1 MDLEKLSPMMKQ
13 YMKIKKQYEDTL
25 IFYRLGDF
33 YELFFDDALIA
44 SKELEITLT
53 GRDCGLDER
62 APMCGVPYH
71 SAQSYITRLVKKGY
85 KVAICEQMTDPK
97 ETKGIVERDIVR
109 IVTPGT
115 FSDTSAMDEKSNNYL
130 ASAYITKDGAGI
142 AFLDITTGDVF
153 TTQFT
158 GKDYI
163 LKLESELYKYSP
175 AEILFNSE
183 AFLQKQLLTNIKERL
198 NVHLEI
204 IDDDFFTIENTDT
217 MIGGKFEIFDANKKV
232 YMKNMF
238 SYFSLCAALYYA
250 DKTQKT
256 KLRHIT
262 AFDYYSENEY
272 LDIDDCA
279 KRNLELT
286 ETMRDKNRK
295 GSLFGAIDYTKTA
308 MGGRLLRRFI
318 ERPSTTKA
326 VIEKRLDSVSEFIKE
341 TMYSDEI
348 INALKN
354 VRDIERLLA
363 KTSLKT
369 LNGRDLIAFRN
380 SFQVLT
386 PIKNELIKFKSP
398 LIKEISDSFDDLEDI
413 YTLIDRSISEDAP
426 FTIREGKIIKKGY
439 NEELDR
445 IKAIVKNSESA
456 LLEMEA
462 SLKEE
467 TQIKTLKIK
476 YNKVFG
482 YYIEVSNSFKDKV
495 PQSFMRKQTLA
506 NCERYITAEL
516 KDMENILLNSND
528 TICKLE
534 YDLFCEI
541 RNVIFENTQ
550 RIKAAADDVAYI
562 DVLLS
567 FAVAAQKHNFCK
579 PVINQSGIIEIEE
592 GRHPVIEQVLKN
604 SIFVPNNTN
613 LTPQSDFAIITGPN
627 MAGKSTYM
635 RQVAIISVMMQMGS
649 FVPAKK
655 ANLCIV
661 DKLFTRVGAS
671 DDLAMGRST
680 FMVEMNEVS
689 SILKN
694 ATKNSLVILDEIGRG
709 TSTFDGLAIAWA
721 IVEHIKE
728 TIGCK
733 TLFATHYHEL
743 TQLERMLKGVKNY
756 SIAVKKRGDDITFL
770 RRIIEGGADESYG
783 VEVAKLAGLPNS
795 VIKKAKDIL
804 KKLETGEKS
813 FEIDKDNPFIDE
825 NENNKEV
832 ELTTFSNIL
841 SEELVSKIKAIDV
854 TTLTP
859 IEALTTLNEIVNE
872 AKKI

>member
-1 MDLEKLSPMMKQ
+1 MEKLSPMMTQ
-13 YMKIKKQYEDTL
+13 YLKIKEQYKDTL

-33 YELFFDDALIA
+33 YELFFDDALTA

-53 GRDCGLDER
+53 GRDCGLKER

-71 SAQSYITRLVKKGY
+71 SAQSYITRLIKKGY

-97 ETKGIVERDIVR
+97 ESKGIVERAVVR
-109 IVTPGT
+109 VVTPGT
-115 FSDTSAMDEKSNNYL
+115 FSDTSALDEKSNNYL
-130 ASAYITKDGAGI
+130 ASAYIVNDGAGI

-158 GKDYI
+158 EKDFI
-163 LKLESELYKYSP
+163 SKLESEIYKYAP

-183 AFLQKQLLTNIKERL
+183 AFLQKQLMRNIKERL
-198 NVHLEI
+198 NAHIEI
-204 IDDDFFTIENTDT
+204 IDDEFFTIENTDT
-217 MIGGKFEIFDANKKV
+217 VLKGKFEVFEENKKS

-238 SYFSLCAALYYA
+238 SYYSLCAALYYA

-262 AFDYYSENEY
+262 EFDYYNQNEF

-286 ETMRDKNRK
+286 ETMRDKSRK

-308 MGGRLLRRFI
+308 MGGRLLKRFI
-318 ERPSTTKA
+318 ERPSTTKSI
-326 VIEKRLDSVSEFIKE
+326 IEKRLDSVEEFISE
-341 TMYSDEI
+341 NMVSDEI
-348 INALKN
+348 ISLLKN

-369 LNGRDLIAFRN
+369 LNGRDLLSFRD
-380 SFQVLT
+380 SFKVLT
-386 PIKNELIKFKSP
+386 PIKNALKSFRTP
-398 LIKEISDSFDDLEDI
+398 LIRELSSSFDDLSDI
-413 YTLIDRSISEDAP
+413 YELIDRAIDDEAP
-426 FTIREGKIIKKGY
+426 FTIREGKIIKEGY
-439 NEELDR
+439 SEELDN
-445 IKAIVKNSESA
+445 IKHIVKNSEGT

-476 YNKVFG
+476 FNKVFG

-495 PQSFMRKQTLA
+495 PDTFMRKQTLA

-516 KDMENILLNSND
+516 KDLENILLNSND
-528 TICKLE
+528 SICKLE

-541 RNVIFENTQ
+541 REVVFENAQ
-550 RIKAAADDVAYI
+550 RIKEAADTVAYI

-567 FAVAAQKHNFCK
+567 FASAAQKHNYCK
-579 PVINQSGIIEIEE
+579 PVINTAGIIDVEE
-592 GRHPVIEQVLKN
+592 GRHPVVEQVLN
-604 SIFVPNNTN
+604 DSLFVPNNTYLSN
-613 LTPQSDFAIITGPN
+613 DSDFAIITGPN

-635 RQVAIISVMMQMGS
+635 RQVALITIMMQMGS

-655 ANLCIV
+655 ANICIS
-661 DKLFTRVGAS
+661 DKIFTRVGAS

-680 FMVEMNEVS
+680 FMVEMSEVAT
-689 SILKN
+689 ILKN

-709 TSTFDGLAIAWA
+709 TSTYDGLSIAWA

-728 TIGCK
+728 KIECK

-743 TQLERMLKGVKNY
+743 TQLEGMIKGIKNY
-756 SIAVKKRGDDITFL
+756 SVAVKKRGDDITFL

-783 VEVAKLAGLPNS
+783 VEVAKLAGVPNA
-795 VIKKAKDIL
+795 VISKAKNIL
-804 KKLETGEKS
+804 AGLESGEKS
-813 FEIDKDNPFIDE
+813 LSYDKDNPFINHEEE
-825 NENNKEV
+825 NDSEPSF
-832 ELTTFSNIL
+832 TSFL
-841 SEELVSKIKAIDV
+841 SEELVGKIKSIDV

-859 IEALTTLNEIVNE
+859 IEALNTLNDIINE

>member
-1 MDLEKLSPMMKQ
+1 MEKLSPMMEQ
-13 YMKIKKQYEDTL
+13 YMKIKEQYKDTL

-33 YELFFDDALIA
+33 YELFFDDALTA

-53 GRDCGLDER
+53 GRDCGLKER

-71 SAQSYITRLVKKGY
+71 SAQSYITRLIKKGY

-97 ETKGIVERDIVR
+97 ESKGIVERAVVR
-109 IVTPGT
+109 IITPGT
-115 FSDTSAMDEKSNNYL
+115 FSDTSAIDEKSNNYL
-130 ASAYITKDGAGI
+130 ASAYITKKGAGVS
-142 AFLDITTGDVF
+142 FLDITTGDVF

-158 GKDYI
+158 ENDFI

-183 AFLQKQLLTNIKERL
+183 AFLQKQLLSNIKERL

-204 IDDDFFTIENTDT
+204 IDDEFFTIENTNNALE
-217 MIGGKFEIFDANKKV
+217 GKFEIFDANKKI
-232 YMKNMF
+232 YQKNMF
-238 SYFSLCAALYYA
+238 SYFSLCASLYYA

-262 AFDYYSENEY
+262 AFDYYNDKDF

-286 ETMRDKNRK
+286 ETMRDKSRK
-295 GSLFGAIDYTKTA
+295 GSLFGATDYTKTA
-308 MGGRLLRRFI
+308 MGARLLRRFI
-318 ERPSTTKA
+318 ERPSTCRS
-326 VIEKRLDSVSEFIKE
+326 VIEKRLDAVSEFINE

-348 INALKN
+348 KNALKN
-354 VRDIERLLA
+354 IRDIERLLA

-369 LNGRDLIAFRN
+369 LNGRDLLSLRD
-380 SFQVLT
+380 SFKALT
-386 PIKNELIKFKSP
+386 PIKNELVNFRSP
-398 LIKEISDSFDDLEDI
+398 LIKEISDAFDDLADI
-413 YTLIDRSISEDAP
+413 YTLIENSISDDAP

-445 IKAIVKNSESA
+445 IKEIVKNSEST

-476 YNKVFG
+476 FNKVFG

-495 PQSFMRKQTLA
+495 PESFMRKQTLA

-516 KDMENILLNSND
+516 KDLENILLNSND

-541 RNVIFENTQ
+541 RNVVFENTQ
-550 RIKAAADDVAYI
+550 RIKSAADDVAYI

-567 FAVAAQKHNFCK
+567 FATVAQKYNFCK
-579 PVINQSGIIEIEE
+579 PTINTNGIIEIEE
-592 GRHPVIEQVLKN
+592 GRHPVVEQVLRD
-604 SIFVPNNTN
+604 SVFVPNNTF
-613 LTPQSDFAIITGPN
+613 LSKDSDFAIITGPN

-635 RQVAIISVMMQMGS
+635 RQVAIISIMMQMGS

-661 DKLFTRVGAS
+661 DKVFTRVGAS

-689 SILKN
+689 TILKN
-694 ATKNSLVILDEIGRG
+694 ATKDSLVILDEIGRG
-709 TSTFDGLAIAWA
+709 TSTFDGLAIAWS

-743 TQLERMLKGVKNY
+743 TQLEGMIKGIKNY

-783 VEVAKLAGLPNS
+783 VEVAKLAGLPDS
-795 VIKKAKDIL
+795 VIKKAKNIL
-804 KKLETGEKS
+804 KKLENGEKT
-813 FEIDKDNPFIDE
+813 FEIDTDNPFIDE
-825 NENNKEV
+825 KEDENEV

-841 SEELVSKIKAIDV
+841 SDELMDKIKAIDV

>member
-1 MDLEKLSPMMKQ
+1 MNIEKLSPMMKQ
-13 YMKIKKQYEDTL
+13 YMKIKEQYKDTL

-33 YELFFDDALIA
+33 YELFFNDAILA

-53 GRDCGLDER
+53 GRDCGLEER

-71 SAQSYITRLVKKGY
+71 SAQSYITRLIKKGY

-97 ETKGIVERDIVR
+97 ASKGIVERDIVR
-109 IVTPGT
+109 IITPGT
-115 FSDTSAMDEKSNNYL
+115 FSDTTAIDEKSNNFL
-130 ASAYITKDGAGI
+130 ASAYIVKGGAGVS
-142 AFLDITTGDVF
+142 FLDITTGDVF

-158 GKDYI
+158 EENFV

-183 AFLQKQLLTNIKERL
+183 AFLHRQLMRNIKERL
-198 NVHLEI
+198 NAHLEI
-204 IDDDFFTIENTDT
+204 IDDDFYTIENTDN
-217 MIGGKFEIFDANKKV
+217 ILNGKFDVFDANKKV

-238 SYFSLCAALYYA
+238 SYYSLCASLYYA

-262 AFDYYSENEY
+262 AFDYYNQNEY

-318 ERPSTTKA
+318 ERPSTSKA
-326 VIEKRLDSVSEFIKE
+326 LIEKRLDAVEEFMNKTIH
-341 TMYSDEI
+341 SDEI
-348 INALKN
+348 TEALKN

-363 KTSLKT
+363 KTSLRT
-369 LNGRDLIAFRN
+369 LNGRDLLSLRDSFRA
-380 SFQVLT
+380 LT
-386 PIKNELIKFKSP
+386 PIKNELLHFSSP
-398 LIKEISDSFDDLEDI
+398 LIKELSASFDDLSDI
-413 YTLIDRSISEDAP
+413 YELIERAISDEPP
-426 FTIREGKIIKKGY
+426 FTIREGKIIKAGY

-445 IKAIVKNSESA
+445 IKSIVENSQNT
-456 LLEMEA
+456 LKEMEA

-467 TQIKTLKIK
+467 TGIKTLKIK
-476 YNKVFG
+476 FNKVFG

-495 PQSFMRKQTLA
+495 PDTFMRKQTLA
-506 NCERYITAEL
+506 NCERYITADL
-516 KDMENILLNSND
+516 KDLENILLNSND
-528 TICKLE
+528 TICKIE

-550 RIKAAADDVAYI
+550 RIKSSADDVAYI

-567 FAVAAQKHNFCK
+567 FSLSAQKHNYCK
-579 PVINQSGIIEIEE
+579 PSVNNSGIIEIEE
-592 GRHPVIEQVLKN
+592 GRHPVVEQMLDN
-604 SIFVPNNTN
+604 SLFVPNNTT
-613 LTPQSDFAIITGPN
+613 LTKSSDFAIITGPN

-635 RQVAIISVMMQMGS
+635 RQVALISIMMQMGS

-655 ANLCIV
+655 ANLCIT
-661 DKLFTRVGAS
+661 DKIFTRVGAS

-680 FMVEMNEVS
+680 FMVEMSEVS

-728 TIGCK
+728 KIECK

-743 TQLERMLKGVKNY
+743 TQLEGMIAGIKNY

-783 VEVAKLAGLPNS
+783 VEVAKLAGIPAP
-795 VIKKAKDIL
+795 VIQKAKNIL
-804 KKLETGEKS
+804 KKLESGEKT
-813 FEIDKDNPFIDE
+813 FNIDGDNPFITKE
-825 NENNKEV
+825 EEQEV
-832 ELTTFSNIL
+832 ELTTFNSIL
-841 SEELVSKIKAIDV
+841 SEELVEKIKMIDV

-859 IEALTTLNEIVNE
+859 LEALNELNNIVNE

>member
-1 MDLEKLSPMMKQ
+1 MKKKLSPMMTQ
-13 YMKIKKQYEDTL
+13 YMEIKEQYKDTL

-33 YELFFDDALIA
+33 YELFFDDALVA

-53 GRDCGLDER
+53 GRDCGLEER

-71 SAQSYITRLVKKGY
+71 SAQSYINRLIKKGY

-97 ETKGIVERDIVR
+97 ASKGIVERAIVR
-109 IVTPGT
+109 IITPGT

-130 ASAYITKDGAGI
+130 ASAYIVKDGAGI
-142 AFLDITTGDVF
+142 SFLDITTGDAF

-158 GKDYI
+158 QEDFI
-163 LKLESELYKYSP
+163 QKLESEIYKYAP

-183 AFLQKQLLTNIKERL
+183 AFLQKQLMRNIKERL
-198 NVHLEI
+198 NAHLEI
-204 IDDDFFTIENTDT
+204 IDDDFYTIENTDNLLK
-217 MIGGKFEIFDANKKV
+217 GKFEVFEEKKKV
-232 YMKNMF
+232 YMGNIF
-238 SYFSLCAALYYA
+238 SYYSLCASLYYV

-262 AFDYYSENEY
+262 AFDYYNQKEF

-286 ETMRDKNRK
+286 ETMRDKNQK

-308 MGGRLLRRFI
+308 MGGRLLKRII
-318 ERPSTTKA
+318 ERPSTSRT
-326 VIEKRLDSVSEFIKE
+326 VIEKRLDAVEEFIDE
-341 TMYSDEI
+341 SINSDEI
-348 INALKN
+348 IKALKN
-354 VRDIERLLA
+354 VRDIERLLG
-363 KTSLKT
+363 KTSLRT
-369 LNGRDLIAFRN
+369 LNGRDLLALRD
-380 SFQVLT
+380 SFKVLT
-386 PIKNELIKFKSP
+386 PIKNELKNFSSA
-398 LIKEISDSFDDLEDI
+398 LIKELSDSFDDLSDI
-413 YTLIDRSISEDAP
+413 YELIDRAIDDEAP
-426 FTIREGKIIKKGY
+426 FTIREGKIIKEGY

-445 IKAIVKNSESA
+445 IKSIVKNSERT

-467 TQIKTLKIK
+467 TQIKTLKINF
-476 YNKVFG
+476 NKVFG

-495 PQSFMRKQTLA
+495 PVTFIRKQTLA

-528 TICKLE
+528 TICKME
-534 YDLFCEI
+534 YELFCEI
-541 RNVIFENTQ
+541 RNIIFENTP
-550 RIKAAADDVAYI
+550 RIRKSADDVAYI

-567 FAVAAQKHNFCK
+567 FAKAAQKHNYTK
-579 PVINQSGIIEIEE
+579 PSINNSGIIEIEE
-592 GRHPVIEQVLKN
+592 GRHPVVEQVLEN
-604 SIFVPNNTN
+604 SLFVPNNTN
-613 LTPQSDFAIITGPN
+613 LSPESDFAIITGPN

-635 RQVAIISVMMQMGS
+635 RQVALISIMMQMGS
-649 FVPAKK
+649 FVPAKR
-655 ANLCIV
+655 ANLAII
-661 DKLFTRVGAS
+661 DKVFTRVGAS

-680 FMVEMNEVS
+680 FMVEMSEVA

-694 ATKNSLVILDEIGRG
+694 ATEKSLVILDEIGRG

-728 TIGCK
+728 KIGCK

-743 TQLERMLKGVKNY
+743 TQLEGMIKGIKNY

-783 VEVAKLAGLPNS
+783 VEVAKLAGVPEA
-795 VIKKAKDIL
+795 VIKKAKGIL
-804 KKLETGEKS
+804 KKLENGEKT
-813 FEIDKDNPFIDE
+813 FDIDTDNPFIDKE
-825 NENNKEV
+825 SEDEV
-832 ELTTFSNIL
+832 ELTSFNSIL
-841 SEELVSKIKAIDV
+841 SEELVEKIKAIDV

-859 IEALTTLNEIVNE
+859 IEALNELNNIVNE

>member
-1 MDLEKLSPMMKQ
+1 MNIEKLSPMMKQ
-13 YMKIKKQYEDTL
+13 YMKIKEQYKDTL

-33 YELFFDDALIA
+33 YELFFNDAILA

-53 GRDCGLDER
+53 GRDCGLEER

-71 SAQSYITRLVKKGY
+71 SAQSYITRLIKKGY

-97 ETKGIVERDIVR
+97 ASKGIVERDIVR
-109 IVTPGT
+109 IITPGT
-115 FSDTSAMDEKSNNYL
+115 FSDTTAIDEKSNNFL
-130 ASAYITKDGAGI
+130 ASAYIVKDGAGVS
-142 AFLDITTGDVF
+142 FLDITTGDVF

-158 GKDYI
+158 EEDFVS
-163 LKLESELYKYSP
+163 KLESELYKYSP

-183 AFLQKQLLTNIKERL
+183 AFLHRQLMRNIKERL
-198 NVHLEI
+198 NAHLEI
-204 IDDDFFTIENTDT
+204 IDDDFYTIENTDN
-217 MIGGKFEIFDANKKV
+217 ILNGKFDVFDANKKV

-238 SYFSLCAALYYA
+238 SYYSLCASLYYA

-262 AFDYYSENEY
+262 AFDYYNQNEY

-318 ERPSTTKA
+318 ERPSTSKA
-326 VIEKRLDSVSEFIKE
+326 LIEKRLDAVEEFMNKTIN
-341 TMYSDEI
+341 SDEI
-348 INALKN
+348 TDALKN

-363 KTSLKT
+363 KTSLRT
-369 LNGRDLIAFRN
+369 LNGRDLLSLRD
-380 SFQVLT
+380 SFKVLT
-386 PIKNELIKFKSP
+386 PIKNKLLEFSSP
-398 LIKEISDSFDDLEDI
+398 LIKELSDSFDDLADI
-413 YTLIDRSISEDAP
+413 YELIERAISDEAP
-426 FTIREGKIIKKGY
+426 FTIREGKIIKSGY

-445 IKAIVKNSESA
+445 IKSIVENSQNT
-456 LLEMEA
+456 LKEMEA

-467 TQIKTLKIK
+467 TGIKTLKIK
-476 YNKVFG
+476 FNKVFG

-495 PQSFMRKQTLA
+495 PDTFMRKQTLA
-506 NCERYITAEL
+506 NCERYITADL
-516 KDMENILLNSND
+516 KDLENILLNSND
-528 TICKLE
+528 TICKME

-550 RIKAAADDVAYI
+550 RIKSSADDVAYI

-567 FAVAAQKHNFCK
+567 FSLSAQKHNYCK
-579 PVINQSGIIEIEE
+579 PSVNNLGIIEIEE
-592 GRHPVIEQVLKN
+592 GRHPVVEQMLN
-604 SIFVPNNTN
+604 TSLFVPNNTT
-613 LTPQSDFAIITGPN
+613 LTKDSDFAIITGPN

-635 RQVAIISVMMQMGS
+635 RQVALISIMMQMGS

-655 ANLCIV
+655 ANLCIT
-661 DKLFTRVGAS
+661 DKIFTRVGAS

-680 FMVEMNEVS
+680 FMVEMSEVS

-728 TIGCK
+728 KIECK

-743 TQLERMLKGVKNY
+743 TQLEGMIEGIKNY

-783 VEVAKLAGLPNS
+783 VEVAKLAGVPAP
-795 VIKKAKDIL
+795 VIQKAKNIL
-804 KKLETGEKS
+804 KKLESGEKT
-813 FEIDKDNPFIDE
+813 FNIDADNPFIIE
-825 NENNKEV
+825 EEEQEV
-832 ELTTFSNIL
+832 ELTSFNSIL
-841 SEELVSKIKAIDV
+841 SEELVEKIKMIDV

-859 IEALTTLNEIVNE
+859 IEALNELNNIVNE

>member
-1 MDLEKLSPMMKQ
+1 MNIEKLSPMMKQ
-13 YMKIKKQYEDTL
+13 YMKIKEQYKDTL

-33 YELFFDDALIA
+33 YELFFNDAILA

-53 GRDCGLDER
+53 GRDCGLEER

-71 SAQSYITRLVKKGY
+71 SAQSYITRLIKKGY

-97 ETKGIVERDIVR
+97 ASKGIVERDIVR
-109 IVTPGT
+109 IITPGT
-115 FSDTSAMDEKSNNYL
+115 FSDTTAIDEKSNNFL
-130 ASAYITKDGAGI
+130 ASAYIVKDGAGVS
-142 AFLDITTGDVF
+142 FLDITTGDVF

-158 GKDYI
+158 EEDFVS
-163 LKLESELYKYSP
+163 KLESELYKYSP

-183 AFLQKQLLTNIKERL
+183 AFLHRQLMRNIKERL
-198 NVHLEI
+198 NAHLEI
-204 IDDDFFTIENTDT
+204 IDDDFYTIENTDN
-217 MIGGKFEIFDANKKV
+217 ILNGKFDVFDANKKV

-238 SYFSLCAALYYA
+238 SYYSLCASLYYA

-262 AFDYYSENEY
+262 AFDYYNQNEY

-318 ERPSTTKA
+318 ERPSTSKA
-326 VIEKRLDSVSEFIKE
+326 LIEKRLDAVEEFMNKTIN
-341 TMYSDEI
+341 SDEI
-348 INALKN
+348 TDALKN

-363 KTSLKT
+363 KTSLRT
-369 LNGRDLIAFRN
+369 LNGRDLLSLRD
-380 SFQVLT
+380 SFKVLT
-386 PIKNELIKFKSP
+386 PIKNELLEFSSP
-398 LIKEISDSFDDLEDI
+398 LIKELSDSFDDLSDI
-413 YTLIDRSISEDAP
+413 YELIERAISDEAP
-426 FTIREGKIIKKGY
+426 FTIREGKIIKTGY
-439 NEELDR
+439 NEELDK
-445 IKAIVKNSESA
+445 IKSIVENSQNT
-456 LLEMEA
+456 LKEMEA

-467 TQIKTLKIK
+467 TGIKTLKIK
-476 YNKVFG
+476 FNKVFG

-495 PQSFMRKQTLA
+495 PDTFMRKQTLA
-506 NCERYITAEL
+506 NCERYITADL
-516 KDMENILLNSND
+516 KDLENILLNSND
-528 TICKLE
+528 TICKME

-550 RIKAAADDVAYI
+550 RIKSSADDVAYI

-567 FAVAAQKHNFCK
+567 FSLSAQKHNYCK
-579 PVINQSGIIEIEE
+579 PSVNNSGIIEIEE
-592 GRHPVIEQVLKN
+592 GRHPVVEQMLDT
-604 SIFVPNNTN
+604 SLFVPNNTS
-613 LTPQSDFAIITGPN
+613 LTRDSDFAIITGPN

-635 RQVAIISVMMQMGS
+635 RQVALISIMMQMGS

-655 ANLCIV
+655 ANICIT
-661 DKLFTRVGAS
+661 DKIFTRVGAS

-680 FMVEMNEVS
+680 FMVEMSEVS

-728 TIGCK
+728 KIECK

-743 TQLERMLKGVKNY
+743 TQLEGMIEGIKNY

-783 VEVAKLAGLPNS
+783 VEVAKLAGVPAP
-795 VIKKAKDIL
+795 VIQKAKNIL
-804 KKLETGEKS
+804 KKLESGEKT
-813 FEIDKDNPFIDE
+813 FNIDADNPFITKE
-825 NENNKEV
+825 EEQEV
-832 ELTTFSNIL
+832 ELTSFNSLL
-841 SEELVSKIKAIDV
+841 SEELVEKIKMIDV

-859 IEALTTLNEIVNE
+859 IEALNELNNIVNE

>member
-1 MDLEKLSPMMKQ
+1 MNIEKLSPMMKQ
-13 YMKIKKQYEDTL
+13 YMKIKEQYKDTL

-33 YELFFDDALIA
+33 YELFFNDAILA

-53 GRDCGLDER
+53 GRDCGLEER

-71 SAQSYITRLVKKGY
+71 SAQSYITRLIKKGY

-97 ETKGIVERDIVR
+97 ASKGIVERDIVR
-109 IVTPGT
+109 IITPGT
-115 FSDTSAMDEKSNNYL
+115 FSDTTAIDEKSNNFL
-130 ASAYITKDGAGI
+130 ASAYIVKDGAGVS
-142 AFLDITTGDVF
+142 FLDITTGDVF

-158 GKDYI
+158 EEDFVS
-163 LKLESELYKYSP
+163 KLESELYKYSP

-183 AFLQKQLLTNIKERL
+183 AFLHRQLMRNIKERL
-198 NVHLEI
+198 NAHLEI
-204 IDDDFFTIENTDT
+204 IDDDFYTIENTDN
-217 MIGGKFEIFDANKKV
+217 ILNGKFDVFDANKKV

-238 SYFSLCAALYYA
+238 SYYSLCASLYYA

-262 AFDYYSENEY
+262 AFDYYNQNEY

-318 ERPSTTKA
+318 ERPSTSKA
-326 VIEKRLDSVSEFIKE
+326 LIEKRLDAVEEFMNKTIN
-341 TMYSDEI
+341 SDEI
-348 INALKN
+348 TDALKN

-363 KTSLKT
+363 KTSLRT
-369 LNGRDLIAFRN
+369 LNGRDLLSLRD
-380 SFQVLT
+380 SFKVLT
-386 PIKNELIKFKSP
+386 PIKNKLLEFSSP
-398 LIKEISDSFDDLEDI
+398 LIKELSDSFDDLADI
-413 YTLIDRSISEDAP
+413 YELIERAISDEAP
-426 FTIREGKIIKKGY
+426 FTIREGKIIKAGY
-439 NEELDR
+439 NEELDK
-445 IKAIVKNSESA
+445 IKNIVENSQNT
-456 LLEMEA
+456 LKEMEA

-467 TQIKTLKIK
+467 TGIKTLKIK
-476 YNKVFG
+476 FNKVFG

-495 PQSFMRKQTLA
+495 PDTFMRKQTLA
-506 NCERYITAEL
+506 NCERYITADL
-516 KDMENILLNSND
+516 KDLENILLNSND
-528 TICKLE
+528 TICKME

-550 RIKAAADDVAYI
+550 RIKSSADDVAYI

-567 FAVAAQKHNFCK
+567 FSLSAQKHNYCK
-579 PVINQSGIIEIEE
+579 PTVNNSGIIEIEE
-592 GRHPVIEQVLKN
+592 GRHPVVEQMLN
-604 SIFVPNNTN
+604 TSLFVPNNTT
-613 LTPQSDFAIITGPN
+613 LTKDSDFAIITGPN

-635 RQVAIISVMMQMGS
+635 RQVALISIMMQMGS

-655 ANLCIV
+655 ANICIT
-661 DKLFTRVGAS
+661 DKIFTRVGAS

-680 FMVEMNEVS
+680 FMVEMSEVS

-728 TIGCK
+728 KIECK

-743 TQLERMLKGVKNY
+743 TQLEGMIEGIKNY

-783 VEVAKLAGLPNS
+783 VEVAKLAGVPAP
-795 VIKKAKDIL
+795 VIQKAKNIL
-804 KKLETGEKS
+804 KKLESGEKT
-813 FEIDKDNPFIDE
+813 FNIDADNPFITE
-825 NENNKEV
+825 EEEQEV
-832 ELTTFSNIL
+832 ELTSFNSIL
-841 SEELVSKIKAIDV
+841 SEELVEKIKMIDV

-859 IEALTTLNEIVNE
+859 IEALNELNNIVNE